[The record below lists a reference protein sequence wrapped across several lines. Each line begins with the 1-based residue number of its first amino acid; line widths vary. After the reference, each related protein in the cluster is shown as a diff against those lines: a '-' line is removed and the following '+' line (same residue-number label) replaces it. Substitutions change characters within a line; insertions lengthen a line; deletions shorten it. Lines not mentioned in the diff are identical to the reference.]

1 MHNFQNLSIWKEAV
15 DVAQNI
21 YAITKKFPKEEV
33 YALSSQMQRAA
44 VSIPSNIAEGAG
56 RSTNKDFANFL
67 GIAIGSCFE
76 LHTQILLS
84 ERLHYITAEQR
95 ESLVS
100 QLNQLQPQIVN
111 FKKKLES
118 NNEVVQ
124 HPTTKCSNIN

>member
-1 MHNFQNLSIWKEAV
+1 MHNFQNLTIWKEAM
-15 DVAQNI
+15 DLAQTI
-21 YAITKKFPKEEV
+21 YATTKKFPKEEM

-76 LHTQILLS
+76 LQTQILLS
-84 ERLHYITAEQR
+84 ERLHYITEEIR
-95 ESLVS
+95 DNLVK
-100 QLNQLQPQIVN
+100 QLNQLQPKIVN

-118 NNEVVQ
+118 NNEVV
-124 HPTTKCSNIN
+124 

>member
-1 MHNFQNLSIWKEAV
+1 MHNFQNLTIWNEAM
-15 DVAQNI
+15 DLAQAV
-21 YAITKKFPKEEV
+21 YATTKKFPKEEV
-33 YALSSQMQRAA
+33 YALTSQMQRAA

-76 LHTQILLS
+76 LQTQILLS
-84 ERLHYITAEQR
+84 ERLHYITAETR
-95 ESLVS
+95 ENLVTR
-100 QLNQLQPQIVN
+100 LNQLQPQIVN

-124 HPTTKCSNIN
+124 HPTTK